1 MLSSMQ
7 SFSQN
12 DSSLA
17 YPFNGNENGGLYMNN
32 PSIFN
37 TFVEYDPATNQYYQW
52 KRIGDR
58 NIGLPRVMSFQ
69 EYQQYQLEKSN
80 TTYWDLRT
88 GERKVK
94 QTSAFGL
101 PKLYIGGQAFDRLF
115 GGNTVDIRPQGSAE
129 LIFSLR
135 VNRLDNPSLPEEQ
148 RKTTSFDFVEKI
160 QMNVI
165 GKIGEKLK
173 LTTNYNTES
182 TFDFE
187 NQMKLEYTGSEDE
200 IIKKLEVGNV
210 SLPLNGTLITGSTSL
225 FGMKAQ
231 LQFGKTTITSILS
244 QQKSKT
250 SEVEVSGGAQTTEFD
265 IYADDY
271 EANKHFF
278 LTHYFKEQYDVALAN
293 LPFVN
298 SGINITKMEVW
309 ITNKIGTTE
318 NTRNIVAFLDLGE
331 TEIYN
336 NSPDFAN
343 NVFGQFPD
351 NEKANDLYLNLTNN
365 FNAARDINQVNNT
378 FGPPYNEYFKAAQD
392 YEKLE
397 RARQLTS
404 SEYTLNSQL
413 GYISLNQ
420 ALNNDEILAV
430 AFQYT
435 IGNNIFQDFSC
446 FFNKR

>member
-1 MLSSMQ
+1 MQ

-12 DSSLA
+12 DSSLI
-17 YPFNGNENGGLYMNN
+17 YPFNGNESGGLYMNN
-32 PSIFN
+32 PSIFS
-37 TFVEYDPATNQYYQW
+37 TYVEYDPSTNQYYEWQ
-52 KRIGDR
+52 RIGNR
-58 NIGLPRVMSFQ
+58 NVGLPRVMSFQ

-88 GERKVK
+88 GERKIK

-231 LQFGKTTITSILS
+231 CGMVVYDLLRGVDDPWMSIHL
-244 QQKSKT
+244 
-250 SEVEVSGGAQTTEFD
+250 
-265 IYADDY
+265 YY
-271 EANKHFF
+271 
-278 LTHYFKEQYDVALAN
+278 
-293 LPFVN
+293 
-298 SGINITKMEVW
+298 
-309 ITNKIGTTE
+309 GTC
-318 NTRNIVAFLDLGE
+318 RCL
-331 TEIYN
+331 
-336 NSPDFAN
+336 
-343 NVFGQFPD
+343 
-351 NEKANDLYLNLTNN
+351 
-365 FNAARDINQVNNT
+365 
-378 FGPPYNEYFKAAQD
+378 
-392 YEKLE
+392 
-397 RARQLTS
+397 
-404 SEYTLNSQL
+404 
-413 GYISLNQ
+413 
-420 ALNNDEILAV
+420 
-430 AFQYT
+430 
-435 IGNNIFQDFSC
+435 
-446 FFNKR
+446 